1 MFFLFPTQS
10 IFEVP
15 RRDSLAACTSKIL
28 FCLKKKNE
36 ILTQALVLPF
46 KTAIFSCPLSISLSL
61 SHLISGLVFL
71 TQCVLGVEFLAKSM
85 LHF

>member
-1 MFFLFPTQS
+1 MFFLFPAQS

-15 RRDSLAACTSKIL
+15 RRDSLAACKSEIL
-28 FCLKKKNE
+28 FCLKKKKKKNSHSGM
-36 ILTQALVLPF
+36 VPF
-46 KTAIFSCPLSISLSL
+46 KTASFSCPLSISVSL

-71 TQCVLGVEFLAKSM
+71 TQYFLGVRFLAKST